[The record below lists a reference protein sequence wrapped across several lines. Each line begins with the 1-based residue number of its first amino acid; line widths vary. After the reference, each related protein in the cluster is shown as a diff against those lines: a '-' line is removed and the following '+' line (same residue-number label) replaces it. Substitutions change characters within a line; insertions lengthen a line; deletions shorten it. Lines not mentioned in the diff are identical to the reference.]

1 MTLKR
6 EGESQRTEGL
16 DIGCYSTGV
25 VEGGSQR
32 TEGLDIGCYS
42 TGVVEGESYDPEKG
56 R

>member
-6 EGESQRTEGL
+6 EGESYDPEGL

-25 VEGGSQR
+25 A
-32 TEGLDIGCYS
+32 D
-42 TGVVEGESYDPEKG
+42 GESYDPEKG